1 MLSHNDNP
9 IFKTVLCWP
18 LVNKCKGVSG
28 QNIRS
33 KPQNKHQTMQAIRLI
48 SDRNRYLNFYIKLS
62 YKDSYVMNYL
72 IWVSISIGN
81 RPIDSHLHDDVNA
94 PNTLEYSTP
103 IVNMSWNY
111 PCVKV
116 DFSFNKGT
124 EWILGASLQN
134 MKS

>member
-1 MLSHNDNP
+1 M
-9 IFKTVLCWP
+9 K
-18 LVNKCKGVSG
+18 
-28 QNIRS
+28 
-33 KPQNKHQTMQAIRLI
+33 
-48 SDRNRYLNFYIKLS
+48 
-62 YKDSYVMNYL
+62 YL

-134 MKS
+134 MKSLRTKILGAGHVQLLISQNQELFSTRSEDSF